1 MHFQRIRPFIPQKA
15 EEANIVFIFHAF
27 LQLDNAEKS
36 RIINLF
42 PKTTI
47 MKNEAKNT
55 LRGLLYPN
63 QT

>member
-55 LRGLLYPN
+55 LRG
-63 QT
+63 